1 MMRFTPRPSRRLV
14 YVQISPERILLRRV
28 ATGETIDDVPQ
39 AAVDAQG
46 IVVAYGRGADDAVK
60 WHPNLRLVN
69 GFSHPRTLMGDV
81 DVAAAT
87 LRAFLETMFPR
98 MKRRLRPLKPDLV
111 IHPVGAEELSGLEV
125 WGLQR
130 VAELAGARHVSLWQ
144 GEEPAYETLV
154 RGTAQPSGAFRPIGR
169 LPRTPRA

>member
-1 MMRFTPRPSRRLV
+1 MRIAPRPPKRLV
-14 YVQISPERILLRRV
+14 YVQVSPERILLRRV

-39 AAVDAQG
+39 AAIDPQG
-46 IVVAYGRGADDAVK
+46 LVVAYGRGAEEAAK

-69 GFSHPRTLMGDV
+69 GFSHPRTLLGDM

-87 LRAFLETMFPR
+87 LRAFLETMFPG
-98 MKRRLRPLKPDLV
+98 MRRRFRKLAPDMV
-111 IHPVGAEELSGLEV
+111 IHPVGLEELSGLEV

-154 RGTAQPSGAFRPIGR
+154 RGATQASGAFRTLGK
-169 LPRTPRA
+169 LPKSRG

>member
-39 AAVDAQG
+39 AAVDPQG
-46 IVVAYGRGADDAVK
+46 AVVAYGRGADDAVK

-98 MKRRLRPLKPDLV
+98 MKRRFRPLKPDLV
-111 IHPVGAEELSGLEV
+111 IHPVGSGELSGLEV

-154 RGTAQPSGAFRPIGR
+154 LGVAQPSGAFRTLGR
-169 LPRTPRA
+169 LPRTPRG

>member
-1 MMRFTPRPSRRLV
+1 MMRFAPRPSRRLV

-111 IHPVGAEELSGLEV
+111 IHPLGPEDLSGLEV

-154 RGTAQPSGAFRPIGR
+154 RGTAQPSGAFRILGR

>member
-1 MMRFTPRPSRRLV
+1 MMRFSPRPSRRLV
-14 YVQISPERILLRRV
+14 YIQISPERILLRRV
-28 ATGETIDDVPQ
+28 ATGETIDDIPQ
-39 AAVDAQG
+39 AAVDTQG
-46 IVVAYGRGADDAVK
+46 AVVAYGRGAEDAVK

-69 GFSHPRTLMGDV
+69 GFSHPRTLLGDL
-81 DVAAAT
+81 DAAAGT
-87 LRAFLETMFPR
+87 LRAFLETMFPL

-111 IHPVGAEELSGLEV
+111 IHPFGPEDLSGLEV

-154 RGTAQPSGAFRPIGR
+154 RGTAQPTGAFRALGK
-169 LPRTPRA
+169 LPKTPRA

>member
-1 MMRFTPRPSRRLV
+1 VRFAPRPSRRLV
-14 YVQISPERILLRRV
+14 YVQVSPERILLRRV

-39 AAVDAQG
+39 AAVDPQG
-46 IVVAYGRGADDAVK
+46 VVVAYGRGAEEAVK

-69 GFSHPRTLMGDV
+69 GFSHPRTLLGDV

-87 LRAFLETMFPR
+87 LRSFLETMFPR
-98 MKRRLRPLKPDLV
+98 MKRRFRNLKPDMV
-111 IHPVGAEELSGLEV
+111 IHPLGHDDLSGLEV
-125 WGLQR
+125 WGLHR

-154 RGTAQPSGAFRPIGR
+154 RGAAQTTGAFRTLGKL
-169 LPRTPRA
+169 LPKPRRR

>member
-1 MMRFTPRPSRRLV
+1 MKIDRSPPKRLV
-14 YVQISPERILLRRV
+14 YVQVSPERILLRRV

-39 AAVDAQG
+39 AAIDPQG
-46 IVVAYGRGADDAVK
+46 TLVAYGRGADEAAK

-69 GFSHPRTLMGDV
+69 GFSHPRTLLGDV

-98 MKRRLRPLKPDLV
+98 MKRRFRRLKPDMV
-111 IHPVGAEELSGLEV
+111 IHPVGRDDLSGLEV

-154 RGTAQPSGAFRPIGR
+154 RGAAQASGAFRVLGK
-169 LPRTPRA
+169 LPRSPRG

>member
-1 MMRFTPRPSRRLV
+1 MRIAPRPPRRLV
-14 YVQISPERILLRRV
+14 YVQVSPERILLRRV

-39 AAVDAQG
+39 AAIDPQG
-46 IVVAYGRGADDAVK
+46 VVVACGRGAEEAAK
-60 WHPNLRLVN
+60 WHPSLRLIN
-69 GFSHPRTLMGDV
+69 GFAHSRTLLGDV

-87 LRAFLETMFPR
+87 LRAFLETMFPA
-98 MKRRLRPLKPDLV
+98 MRRRIRKFKPDMV
-111 IHPVGAEELSGLEV
+111 IHPIGIEDLSGLEV

-154 RGTAQPSGAFRPIGR
+154 RGTAQPSGAFRAIGR
-169 LPRTPRA
+169 LPRTPRP

>member
-1 MMRFTPRPSRRLV
+1 MRIAPRPSRRLV
-14 YVQISPERILLRRV
+14 YVQVSPDRILLRRV
-28 ATGETIDDVPQ
+28 ATGETIDDLPQ
-39 AAVDAQG
+39 AAIDAQG
-46 IVVAYGRGADDAVK
+46 VVVAYGRAADEAAK

-69 GFSHPRTLMGDV
+69 GFSHPRTVLGDV

-87 LRAFLETMFPR
+87 LRAYLETMFPG
-98 MKRRLRPLKPDLV
+98 MKRRIRKIKPDMV
-111 IHPVGAEELSGLEV
+111 IHPMGLDDLSGLEV

-154 RGTAQPSGAFRPIGR
+154 RGAAQASGAFRALGK
-169 LPRTPRA
+169 LPRSPRG

>member
-1 MMRFTPRPSRRLV
+1 MPRLTPRPSKRLV

-46 IVVAYGRGADDAVK
+46 AVVAYGRGAEDAVK

-69 GFSHPRTLMGDV
+69 GFSHARTLLGDV

-87 LRAFLETMFPR
+87 LRACLETMFPR
-98 MKRRLRPLKPDLV
+98 MKRRFRPLKPDLV
-111 IHPVGAEELSGLEV
+111 IHPLGAEDLSGLEV

-130 VAELAGARHVSLWQ
+130 IAELAGARHVSLWQ

-154 RGTAQPSGAFRPIGR
+154 RGTTQTTGAFRVLRR
-169 LPRTPRA
+169 LRQPRG